1 MNLGAVIMLSTSLL
15 RNKQTEIRPGISF
28 MSTVLCHIPHP
39 PPSSLSSINSPTMI
53 IKIGLNELEPARP
66 VEVYHLFTQLCIFN
80 VSVNLELPS
89 VMAKWAGGGGEA
101 RRKDVGGE
109 DRWDFYSLP
118 TFAIRIRFKLAD
130 WFYRAFIQNG
140 TVDNSH
146 SFTYSSTFP
155 LPSPFSSSSFFWLPF
170 SRYVL
175 GHPIPN
181 FWGNFSCWMG
191 KLKEPSPPQPS
202 VCGRCLCQPL

>member
-28 MSTVLCHIPHP
+28 MSTVLCHIPPP

-109 DRWDFYSLP
+109 DR
-118 TFAIRIRFKLAD
+118 
-130 WFYRAFIQNG
+130 
-140 TVDNSH
+140 
-146 SFTYSSTFP
+146 
-155 LPSPFSSSSFFWLPF
+155 
-170 SRYVL
+170 
-175 GHPIPN
+175 
-181 FWGNFSCWMG
+181 
-191 KLKEPSPPQPS
+191 
-202 VCGRCLCQPL
+202 